1 MISCDTRQLESELK
15 RFKAVW
21 LSNSI
26 RETRDK
32 LALQNRVLHSNTLG
46 SSELFKQNEEIRR
59 QIEKLES
66 EKTSFINQVDVQN
79 KARTQIGSK
88 ITDIV
93 YESERMK
100 ALLRESQRAR
110 CSN

>member
-1 MISCDTRQLESELK
+1 MISRDTSDLESELK

-32 LALQNRVLHSNTLG
+32 LALQNGVLHSNTLS

-59 QIEKLES
+59 QIEK
-66 EKTSFINQVDVQN
+66 
-79 KARTQIGSK
+79 AR
-88 ITDIV
+88 V
-93 YESERMK
+93 
-100 ALLRESQRAR
+100 
-110 CSN
+110 